1 MHLFVFCE
9 ISLQLFSSFL
19 VSPVI
24 SCFSLAYPIVYY
36 FFHNDKRQAFSTLV
50 LRWKF
55 SDVSLW
61 LELGYGLFKGHL
73 RGKVAHS
80 SHHAKGLDYR
90 RDSPWLALSLIA
102 QLKYVYQSLHCEV
115 LIPTPFLFS
124 ILYESCNHKECTLD
138 RREVAI
144 YFQVVWQYVSY
155 IIHLRME
162 DLSFIN
168 SYITHYLYK
177 YTLTEFVFIYLC
189 FV

>member
-1 MHLFVFCE
+1 MRYFYLNLDYSVHLFVFCE

-19 VSPVI
+19 ISLVI
-24 SCFSLAYPIVYY
+24 SCFTLAYPIVYY

-50 LRWKF
+50 LHWKF
-55 SDVSLW
+55 SDVFLW

-115 LIPTPFLFS
+115 LIPPPSYSLFF
-124 ILYESCNHKECTLD
+124 T
-138 RREVAI
+138 R
-144 YFQVVWQYVSY
+144 VVTTKNV
-155 IIHLRME
+155 HLTGGR
-162 DLSFIN
+162 
-168 SYITHYLYK
+168 
-177 YTLTEFVFIYLC
+177 
-189 FV
+189 